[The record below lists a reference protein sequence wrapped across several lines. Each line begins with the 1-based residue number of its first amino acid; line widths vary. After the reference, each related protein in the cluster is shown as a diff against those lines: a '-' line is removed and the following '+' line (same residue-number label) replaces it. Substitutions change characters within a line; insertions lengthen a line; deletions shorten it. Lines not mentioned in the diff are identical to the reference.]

1 MISQAPVRRFA
12 SIDSTNLEAQR
23 LAAAGERGPL
33 WLLADEQ
40 VSGRGR
46 LGRNWVSAAGNLYS
60 TLLLPTDAAAAVVPQ
75 IAFVVALAVHDGV
88 SALCPDANI
97 RLKWP
102 NDCLLNGGKVAGILC
117 ETVGQGLVAIGCG
130 INAAHAPQ
138 GLAYATAYLQQ
149 VQGNVSVDQA
159 FSAYSTALGER
170 LVQWNSGAG
179 FATILADWQERGH
192 SLGESIQVRQGDI
205 VRSGSF
211 AGLAADGALRLQKPD
226 GTVENVYAGDVNQ
239 RTP

>member
-33 WLLADEQ
+33 WLLAAEQ

-46 LGRNWVSAAGNLYS
+46 LGRNWVSASGNLYS
-60 TLLLPTDAAAAVVPQ
+60 TLLLPTEATTAVVPQ
-75 IAFVVALAVHDGV
+75 IAFVVALAVHDAV
-88 SALCPDANI
+88 RALCPDANVK
-97 RLKWP
+97 LKWP

-130 INAAHAPQ
+130 INVAHAPQ

-149 VQGNVSVDQA
+149 AAGDVSVDGA
-159 FSAYSTALGER
+159 FSAYSTALGQR
-170 LVQWNSGAG
+170 LVQWSGGAG
-179 FATILADWQERGH
+179 FASILADWQARGH
-192 SLGESIQVRQGDI
+192 SLGEAVQVRQGET
-205 VRSGSF
+205 VRVGSF
-211 AGLAADGALRLQKPD
+211 AGLAPDGALRLQKPD
-226 GTVENVYAGDVNQ
+226 GTIENVYAGDVSP
-239 RTP
+239 RMP